1 MNTINNID
9 MNKNNKIELALASL
23 MFFAP
28 LVKKVLKS
36 RNDVDDEDKIFV
48 LWFIKLWYVNIAL
61 LISAIIIEIIAY
73 MASISILDTCGTVI
87 IVILAISLL
96 IESLLVI
103 TEKSIIKWNISESN
117 IASDKTMVSQ
127 IILGYIPLYNV
138 YLWYKMHNFDG
149 ENLYL
154 KESLVVWWLFSILLL
169 MTSNKYILIGYVI
182 IILMTMMLNIFQ
194 VQLWQS
200 IENFIKNL
208 FVKNPEEIRWSIV
221 GVLIAPFVSGSVAE
235 TISSQKWK
243 YSLIFKLDHKQ
254 ILLELILMIILWGFG
269 IYMWIKAMNYTLI
282 VWIILILA
290 RYLIMLIKWKHM
302 PHIPVIREITNIFF
316 ISKKA

>member
-87 IVILAISLL
+87 IVILAIFLL

-200 IENFIKNL
+200 IENLIKNI